1 METLTI
7 DYGKLISECKERGEK
22 AKARADKAD
31 YFYHM
36 KCAEAIENM
45 WNMDRVRELD
55 GGKRYGVHGVQKRK
69 LLERALKIWGEEAQ
83 TRKLSEEMAELWVE
97 ICHMQLGRGEMD
109 KLAEE
114 IADVRI
120 MLDQMDL
127 LFCYDG
133 VVSDMMDKKL
143 ERLAERLG
151 L

>member
-1 METLTI
+1 
-7 DYGKLISECKERGEK
+7 
-22 AKARADKAD
+22 
-31 YFYHM
+31 M

-120 MLDQMDL
+120 MLDQMEL
-127 LFCYDG
+127 LFCHEG
-133 VVSDMMDKKL
+133 VVDAMEDKKL
-143 ERLAERLG
+143 ERLAGRIG

>member
-1 METLTI
+1 MGCTGDRCPMQAPFEVKNCKKGNCYFRTEG
-7 DYGKLISECKERGEK
+7 YGK
-22 AKARADKAD
+22 
-31 YFYHM
+31 
-36 KCAEAIENM
+36 N
-45 WNMDRVRELD
+45 
-55 GGKRYGVHGVQKRK
+55 GVQKRT

-97 ICHMQLGRGEMD
+97 ICHMQLGRGEME

-120 MLDQMDL
+120 MLDQMEI
-127 LFCYDG
+127 LFSCEG
-133 VVSDMMDKKL
+133 AVNTMEDKKL